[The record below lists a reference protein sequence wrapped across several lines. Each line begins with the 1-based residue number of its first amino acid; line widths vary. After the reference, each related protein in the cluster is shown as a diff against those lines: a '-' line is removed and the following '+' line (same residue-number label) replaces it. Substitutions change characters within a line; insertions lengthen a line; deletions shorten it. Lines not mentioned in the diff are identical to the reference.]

1 MSTHPS
7 LETQMS
13 AYADW
18 NGKNK
23 LTIMTR
29 KAATGLFDPGHHSE
43 IWWHLV
49 IRQTVNTV
57 VDHKAHT
64 GPRVT

>member
-1 MSTHPS
+1 
-7 LETQMS
+7 MS

-64 GPRVT
+64 WPRVT